1 MHRSHTFSP
10 PTVNKEWY
18 QASELDAPI
27 HTVLW
32 FHPLVYH
39 SHEACLARPPPAA
52 NDESHYTIKVIIRH
66 TRRPELGDKFSSRWV
81 WRHDTCVDMC
91 VCLCLWLWYV
101 CQVP

>member
-1 MHRSHTFSP
+1 MRPSIPSSGST
-10 PTVNKEWY
+10 
-18 QASELDAPI
+18 
-27 HTVLW
+27 
-32 FHPLVYH
+32 PLYITHMRHVW
-39 SHEACLARPPPAA
+39 RDPPPAA